1 MHVAAFLGRFE
12 SRVKDLSARD
22 HARQEEVQRIRQQ
35 LLDTPSSVS
44 PPAND
49 TTECT
54 DPACSQRQASL
65 TSTVGDLRR
74 QLATARDA
82 AVRDSR
88 SQYEAGRAEATRAW
102 QLRSDELLAAL
113 QGERDADIER
123 ARAALVIQYEGALR
137 SMEVS
142 TTQLLQATIVYW
154 EDHVSGVEER
164 LGNLEASWATQAA
177 AFKQCRQSLA
187 TAKAEAAELEQEVD
201 ELDQEREGEWH
212 EGCVARCSRVWAGLL
227 TSVALYL
234 PVFPRPATTVGDEAA
249 RTQRPDHCPHGS
261 QGCS

>member
-1 MHVAAFLGRFE
+1 MRAATFLGRFE
-12 SRVKDLSARD
+12 SRVKELSARD

-35 LLDTPSSVS
+35 LLNTPSSVS
-44 PPAND
+44 PPTND
-49 TTECT
+49 TTERTECT

-65 TSTVGDLRR
+65 ISTVGDLRR

-82 AVRDSR
+82 ALRDSR

-164 LGNLEASWATQAA
+164 LGHLEASWATQAA

-212 EGCVARCSRVWAGLL
+212 G
-227 TSVALYL
+227 VALH
-234 PVFPRPATTVGDEAA
+234 VVRVCG
-249 RTQRPDHCPHGS
+249 PDS
-261 QGCS
+261 